1 MFNPFQSATSPITP
15 ISLSYPH
22 YMAVKMLREHGKLSR
37 TAIADLINYSPSKIT
52 SVVNDLIAANIII
65 EVNESDSTGGRRA
78 KELFFNPSFG
88 YFIAIAIS
96 VNKLDVALVDFSES
110 TRIRQMLPLEY
121 EADPGKTLQDIADF
135 VFERL
140 ARLDISIEKI
150 YGVGITL
157 PGAVNRTD
165 GTLYDTP
172 ALPGWGG
179 YQIESFI
186 RELFPYALVVIERDA
201 HAMAFAELRHGQ
213 GKIHKHFIYL
223 YVGHTISAGLILAN
237 QIYHGANGRAGDIGN
252 MKIVS
257 NGEMV
262 NLDHLAS
269 PILGDIHHYKHLDE
283 ISIAAQ
289 EGDIKA
295 QQFIEN
301 IALQIGQALSTLVS
315 VVDPEIILIGGL
327 AQQWG
332 HPFLA
337 AIRRHILELSQS
349 STTQHLQVDIAPLGD
364 EATITGILALTAE
377 QVFVVERKP

>member
-1 MFNPFQSATSPITP
+1 MFNPFQSTTVPITP

-22 YMAVKMLREHGKLSR
+22 YMAVKMLREQGKLSR
-37 TAIADLINYSPSKIT
+37 TNIAELIDYSPSKIT
-52 SVVNDLIAANIII
+52 SVANDLIAKDIIV
-65 EVNESDSTGGRRA
+65 EVNDRDSTGGRRA

-88 YFIAIAIS
+88 YFIAISIS
-96 VNKLDVALVDFSES
+96 VNKLDVALVDFSEK
-110 TRIRQMLPLEY
+110 TRIRQMLPLKH
-121 EADPGKTLQDIADF
+121 EADPGQTLQDIADF
-135 VFERL
+135 IFVRL
-140 ARLDISIEKI
+140 ARLGIPIEKI

-157 PGAVNRTD
+157 PGAVNRND

-213 GKIHKHFIYL
+213 GKIHTHFIYL
-223 YVGHTISAGLILAN
+223 YVGHTISAGLILAS

-252 MKIVS
+252 MKVLS
-257 NGEMV
+257 DGEMV

-269 PILGDIHHYKHLDE
+269 PIFGDSHQYNHLED
-283 ISIAAQ
+283 ISTAAQ
-289 EGDIKA
+289 EGDTQA

-337 AIRRHILELSQS
+337 AIRRHILEFSQS
-349 STTQHLQVDIAPLGD
+349 STTQHLQIDIAPLGD
-364 EATITGILALTAE
+364 EATITGIVALTAE
-377 QVFVVERKP
+377 QVFVVEAKG